1 MVRQLTSME
10 LQADNDHTILATR
23 VEDLKSNKDALVNYL
38 SSQLVARET
47 HGVNLGIG
55 IFFFFS

>member
-10 LQADNDHTILATR
+10 LKADNDHTILATR

-55 IFFFFS
+55 VFVFFS